1 MKSMGYGMKTKS
13 TSSLQSTKKPPLV
26 GGWGLLHICNLT
38 CFAEFPTEIIKVRR
52 ICQSTNEQKEKKE
65 PKKRK
70 SSAISGVLFTALAVL
85 NAYPHHLTLLTLRS
99 QSEEVRS

>member
-13 TSSLQSTKKPPLV
+13 TSSLQDTKKPPLR

-65 PKKRK
+65 PKKKKKLRK
-70 SSAISGVLFTALAVL
+70 QRSAFYCFGCLERLSSPPHLA
-85 NAYPHHLTLLTLRS
+85 NASLAK
-99 QSEEVRS
+99 